1 MVTKTVISKAAD
13 CHSRSPLS
21 GNPDAKEL
29 DARLRTSGMTIH
41 FCVLT
46 YEFINITEM
55 VRQEI

>member
-1 MVTKTVISKAAD
+1 MVTKTVINNATD

-29 DARLRTSGMTIH
+29 DVRLRTSGMTIH

-46 YEFINITEM
+46 YKFINITEM
-55 VRQEI
+55 ARQEI